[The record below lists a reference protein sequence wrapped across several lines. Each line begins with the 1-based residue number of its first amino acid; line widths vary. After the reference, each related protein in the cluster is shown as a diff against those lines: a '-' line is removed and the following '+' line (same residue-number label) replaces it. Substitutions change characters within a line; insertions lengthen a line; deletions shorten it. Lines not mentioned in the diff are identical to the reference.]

1 MDLPTFTGMPV
12 NFPKFLSL
20 FEAKLKILTSSKWY
34 DFKCIENPTASQTK
48 AFDVYLNSFKVNS
61 LKASLGDHL
70 EDVASTV
77 PEKQME
83 KFEDFKQALKDY
95 FLPKR
100 NLIHSIC
107 KFSNARQG
115 EGETYKIF
123 YLKSRDFEP
132 KQI

>member
-34 DFKCIENPTASQTK
+34 DFKCIENPTASQTN

-70 EDVASTV
+70 EDVPSSI
-77 PEKQME
+77 PEK
-83 KFEDFKQALKDY
+83 
-95 FLPKR
+95 
-100 NLIHSIC
+100 
-107 KFSNARQG
+107 
-115 EGETYKIF
+115 
-123 YLKSRDFEP
+123 
-132 KQI
+132 